1 MTLGLEHNN
10 SVHFVTRLDVKRAE
24 LELYVRKSV
33 YIKNSGVT
41 RN

>member
-10 SVHFVTRLDVKRAE
+10 SVHFVILLDVKRAE
-24 LELYVRKSV
+24 LELYVRKSMC
-33 YIKNSGVT
+33 IKNSGVT